1 VKDNIKGKKIPE
13 LGDLLITLNYQNNT
27 IDFKFTKNCKTIEEF
42 TINFAKDLTV
52 EKIIHVKWKK
62 ETKEFIFNGH
72 SYHIV
77 KHPKSTYNWIEQSY
91 KTFVI
96 DVNGYHFYMDVEKIE
111 NQKTPKWKLIN
122 VRTPL
127 FGNKM

>member
-1 VKDNIKGKKIPE
+1 MEKDIKGKKIPE
-13 LGDLLITLNYQNNT
+13 LGDLLVVINYRN
-27 IDFKFTKNCKTIEEF
+27 IDFTFTKNGKFIEKFSIKF
-42 TINFAKDLTV
+42 TPNLTV
-52 EKIIHVKWKK
+52 AKIIRVKWKK
-62 ETKEFIFNGH
+62 KTKEFIFNGK
-72 SYHIV
+72 SFPIV
-77 KHPKSTYNWIEQSY
+77 EYPKSTYNWTNQSS

-111 NQKTPKWKLIN
+111 NQKTPKWKLTN